1 MPKTVVARMT
11 SVLFIGIL
19 VAQVLGT
26 WLWVE
31 QLKSSEKERMA
42 EISQELG
49 YNIAQAVG
57 FFEKLPNQYRQET
70 LVQLRQNGGTFLD
83 FGSEFFVSV
92 NKDYISLNS
101 IAKTEFSSLVSD
113 NLEETLFSQVGQ
125 VEDLNIKFVR
135 FSDTRIM
142 SPNGPQEGLTN
153 SHILAP
159 LSPIWRSLG
168 LQAPDP
174 DNPLA
179 IIQFRL
185 KNQSEWMFLATII
198 PKGELLLSYDW
209 VNGERIFTSSLV
221 SLTMLLIT
229 FLFVR
234 WLVSPLQSLA
244 HQADLLGKGRFPRQL
259 DETGSKEM
267 VATIQAFNSMARRI
281 QKFIADRERS
291 FASISHDLKTPLTRA
306 RLRIEGIE
314 DESIKADLTGDLD
327 YLETMVKGSLQIMTE
342 GVEHENT
349 SKIDLTEMLE
359 AILRKEEILGLTIK
373 VNIDGKITMKGRSV
387 ALERLFSNL
396 INNALTYGQGVEVTG
411 QKKKTGIFIQIK
423 DKGPGLSDVDKEK
436 VFKPYYRLESKL
448 SDSHSGLGMGI
459 ARNIANVHGGELE
472 LKDRK
477 GGGLIV
483 EVYFPV

>member
-349 SKIDLTEMLE
+349 SKIDFTEMLE
-359 AILRKEEILGLTIK
+359 AILRKEEILGLPIK
-373 VNIDGKITMKGRSV
+373 INIDGKITMKGRSV

>member
-113 NLEETLFSQVGQ
+113 NLEKTLFSQVGQ
-125 VEDLNIKFVR
+125 VEDLNIRFVR

-159 LSPIWRSLG
+159 LSPIWKSLG

-185 KNQSEWMFLATII
+185 KKQSEWMFLATII

-359 AILRKEEILGLTIK
+359 AILRKEEILGLPIK
-373 VNIDGKITMKGRSV
+373 INIDGKITMKGRSV

>member
-185 KNQSEWMFLATII
+185 KKQSEWMFLATII

-359 AILRKEEILGLTIK
+359 AILRKEEILGLPIK
-373 VNIDGKITMKGRSV
+373 INIDGKITMKGRSV

>member
-113 NLEETLFSQVGQ
+113 NLEKTLFSQVGQ
-125 VEDLNIKFVR
+125 VEDLNIRFVR

-159 LSPIWRSLG
+159 LSPIWKSLG

-359 AILRKEEILGLTIK
+359 AILRKEEILGLPIK
-373 VNIDGKITMKGRSV
+373 INIDGKITMKGRSV

>member
-113 NLEETLFSQVGQ
+113 NLEKTLFSQVGQ

-359 AILRKEEILGLTIK
+359 AILRKEEILGLPIK
-373 VNIDGKITMKGRSV
+373 INIDGKITMKGRSV